1 MNDVGILTKQTAG
14 AYDWTNKLINS
25 IPYDKWDQ
33 TPAVIESNISWQ
45 VGHLIMSFYY
55 HSILVITGHQ
65 MEILQQIPMKEYD
78 KLFTM
83 AAPFNAIGK
92 TDPAV
97 LQKQLLLLQ
106 EKSLNTIRSLSPAD
120 LESPLEPS
128 HIPHPIAK
136 TRFEAI
142 DWNIKHTM
150 WHNGQ
155 IGMIK
160 RVIDERYDF
169 GLKRDR

>member
-1 MNDVGILTKQTAG
+1 MDQVGILTKQTSD
-14 AYDWTNKLINS
+14 AYDWTNRLINS
-25 IPYDKWDQ
+25 IPYKKWDQ
-33 TPAVIESNISWQ
+33 TPDVIESNISWQ

-55 HSILVITGHQ
+55 HSIMVITGHQ

-78 KLFTM
+78 KLFTL
-83 AAPFNAIGK
+83 AAPFNVIGK
-92 TDPAV
+92 TDPAL

-120 LESPLEPS
+120 LESPLVPGP
-128 HIPHPIAK
+128 IPHPIAK

-150 WHNGQ
+150 WHCGQ

-160 RVIDERYDF
+160 RVIDERFDF
-169 GLKRDR
+169 GLKRDL